1 MEKAKEA
8 EEMLNRSAEE
18 LVTVLHGV
26 HCDNSKLQ
34 YYAER
39 PNGRRVSIMPLTPFV
54 YEFFLFNSLY
64 QVDWMASNEETRLV
78 FHPENDCGE
87 SKKQKSFISYIKSHA
102 IKKPADLYRAFEP
115 LLHIEKAEGEW
126 TCVTP
131 DSRIS
136 KSHGDKFFRDIL
148 QLQLLLEQCKK
159 PSEFPTNKK
168 TFRILK
174 ECTYFIYLV
183 RNNIFHGSKTLG
195 EVYERNQKR
204 RIEVYDLFLKGL
216 TSLFFLAS
224 GKDAAACDFVPCPI
238 FSSSLPTKNSGEVL
252 DQSLILSAIAK
263 RVMKVGDS
271 RLIAQ
276 FTKIIPPPE
285 IDVSPSKKASLFYP
299 SAGTDFLTPI
309 LLGLPYCT
317 QFYFY
322 ERDHSKRPP
331 QIANILRHIEGVRI
345 LTTPPLW
352 KLNGDRQC
360 LDFEFNGI
368 SRRLHWVHADNTA
381 IFNED
386 VELKFYF
393 HRGDSWGE
401 GGSGQEWD
409 SKLLPELIKLIPSNS
424 SCIYLTDG
432 IPGGFETQYS
442 TETFDLNVPFIERGR
457 AYYCGRLSP
466 VTNAQPSAPAGRSAS
481 APLATRP

>member
-1 MEKAKEA
+1 MEEA
-8 EEMLNRSAEE
+8 EEVGEMPDRSAEE
-18 LVTVLHGV
+18 LITVLHGV

-39 PNGRRVSIMPLTPFV
+39 PSGGRVSIMPLTPFV

-64 QVDWMASNEETRLV
+64 QVDWVASNEETGLV
-78 FHPENDCGE
+78 FHPENDFGE
-87 SKKQKSFISYIKSHA
+87 SKKQKAFLSFIKHYA
-102 IKKPADLYRAFEP
+102 IKNPADLYRAFEP
-115 LLHIEKAEGEW
+115 LLHIERTEGAW
-126 TCVTP
+126 TYVTP

-136 KSHGDKFFRDIL
+136 ILQGNKFFRDIL
-148 QLQLLLEQCKK
+148 QLQVRLEQCKT
-159 PSEFPTNKK
+159 PSDIPTNKK
-168 TFRILK
+168 IFEILK
-174 ECTYFIYLV
+174 DCTYFIYLV

-224 GKDAAACDFVPCPI
+224 GKDTAACDFVPCPI
-238 FSSSLPTKNSGEVL
+238 FSSSLPTADSGEVL

-263 RVMKVGDS
+263 RVMKAGDS
-271 RLIAQ
+271 RLVVR
-276 FTKIIPPPE
+276 FTKIVPPPA

-317 QFYFY
+317 QFYFF
-322 ERDHSKRPP
+322 ERSHQSERQPH
-331 QIANILRHIEGVRI
+331 IASILRHIEGVRI
-345 LTTPPLW
+345 PTTPPQW
-352 KLNGDRQC
+352 KPNGNRLC

-368 SRRLHWVHADNTA
+368 SRRLHWIHADNTE
-381 IFNED
+381 ILQED
-386 VELKFYF
+386 TELKFYF

-409 SKLLPELIKLIPSNS
+409 SKLLPELIKLIPASS

-432 IPGGFETQYS
+432 VPGGFETQYS
-442 TETFDLNVPFIERGR
+442 SETFDLNVPFIERGR
-457 AYYCGRLSP
+457 TYHCGRFSP
-466 VTNAQPSAPAGRSAS
+466 VANAQPII
-481 APLATRP
+481 PLDAAR

>member
-1 MEKAKEA
+1 MEEAKEA
-8 EEMLNRSAEE
+8 EEMPDRSAEE
-18 LVTVLHGV
+18 LVAVLHGV

-39 PNGRRVSIMPLTPFV
+39 PNGGRVSIMPLTPFV

-64 QVDWMASNEETRLV
+64 QVDWIASNEETGLV
-78 FHPENDCGE
+78 FHPENDFGE
-87 SKKQKSFISYIKSHA
+87 SKKQKSFISFIKSYA
-102 IKKPADLYRAFEP
+102 TKKPADLYRAFEP
-115 LLHIEKAEGEW
+115 LLHIEKAEGDW
-126 TCVTP
+126 TRVTP

-136 KSHGDKFFRDIL
+136 LSQGDRFFRDIRKL
-148 QLQLLLEQCKK
+148 QVLLEQCKR
-159 PSEFPTNKK
+159 PSDIPINRN
-168 TFRILK
+168 TFEILK

-183 RNNIFHGSKTLG
+183 RNNIFHGSKALG

-224 GKDAAACDFVPCPI
+224 GKDAAACDFVPCPV
-238 FSSSLPTKNSGEVL
+238 FSSSLPTTNSGEVI

-271 RLIAQ
+271 RLVAR
-276 FTKIIPPPE
+276 FAKLFPPPA
-285 IDVSPSKKASLFYP
+285 IDVFPGTKSSLFYP

-317 QFYFY
+317 QFYFF
-322 ERDHSKRPP
+322 ERSHSERQP

-345 LTTPPLW
+345 PTPHPRWELD
-352 KLNGDRQC
+352 GDRHS
-360 LDFEFNGI
+360 LAFEFNGI
-368 SRRLHWVHADNTA
+368 PRRLHWVHSDNTS
-381 IFNED
+381 ILQED

-409 SKLLPELIKLIPSNS
+409 SKLLPDLIRLIPASS

-457 AYYCGRLSP
+457 IYYCGRFSQLAK
-466 VTNAQPSAPAGRSAS
+466 AQPIIPPDAAR
-481 APLATRP
+481 